1 MEAPCGLRAAV
12 ATLRFMT
19 QWKNTLAL
27 WGFGLAKIPLIAFVR
42 PSIIHMDNQGCE
54 IRIPLNYFTKNHL
67 GSMYFGALAV
77 GADLAGGLMA
87 MEQIKRSKRKVQLV
101 FKDYKANFLK
111 RPEADVHFICLEGEK
126 IHQQVAETVRTKKRI
141 TRPLKIIATCP
152 KISGDEPVAE
162 FELGLSLKAK

>member
-1 MEAPCGLRAAV
+1 
-12 ATLRFMT
+12 MT

-27 WGFGLAKIPLIAFVR
+27 WGFGLTKIPLIAFVR
-42 PSIIHMDNQGCE
+42 PSIIRMDEAGCE
-54 IRIPLNYFTKNHL
+54 IKIPLNYFTKNHL
-67 GSMYFGALAV
+67 GSMYFGVLAV

-87 MEQIKRSKRKVQLV
+87 MEQIRRSKKKVQLL

-111 RPEADVHFICLEGEK
+111 RPEADVHFICHDGEK
-126 IHQQVAETVRTKKRI
+126 IKKQVAEAIRTKQRL
-141 TRPLKIIATCP
+141 TRPLKIIATVP